1 MIAAK
6 SGGDLGKDYSE
17 RVPMSVR
24 FVFLS
29 ALLFMLAACAR
40 NPFEVT
46 VSRCLAVAVVGDVG
60 TLTRFSGPGTTT
72 GDVEFTAS
80 IMDVTSTCLEA
91 SDVQSEVAFYVGA
104 QSGPALANQTVTIP
118 YFVAVLKDNSQI
130 VSKKIFNVTLQ
141 FDETGY
147 AYSRQV
153 VGQRIPTI
161 ERSRRYNYE
170 LLLGFQM
177 DAQDAVYNMERQ

>member
-1 MIAAK
+1 
-6 SGGDLGKDYSE
+6 
-17 RVPMSVR
+17 MSVR
-24 FVFLS
+24 LVILS
-29 ALLFMLAACAR
+29 ALLLLLAACGR

-60 TLTRFSGPGTTT
+60 TLTRFNGAGYTT

-80 IMDVTSTCLEA
+80 IMDVESSCDEG
-91 SDVQSEVAFYVGA
+91 SEVNSEVVFFVGA
-104 QSGPALANQTVTIP
+104 QSGPALANRIVTVP

-161 ERSRRYNYE
+161 EQARRYNYE
-170 LLLGFQM
+170 LLLGFQL
-177 DAQDAVYNMERQ
+177 DPQDAVYNMERQ

>member
-1 MIAAK
+1 
-6 SGGDLGKDYSE
+6 
-17 RVPMSVR
+17 MSVR

-29 ALLFMLAACAR
+29 ALVLMLAACNK
-40 NPFEVT
+40 NPFEVQ

-60 TLTRFSGPGTTT
+60 TLTRFNGPGHTT

-80 IMDVTSTCLEA
+80 IMDADSRCEEG
-91 SDVQSEVAFYVGA
+91 SDVRSEVTFYVGA
-104 QSGPALANQTVTIP
+104 QSGPALANRTVTLP

-130 VSKKIFNVTLQ
+130 ISKKIFNVTLT
-141 FDETGY
+141 FDDTGY

-153 VGQRIPTI
+153 VGQHIPTI
-161 ERSRRYNYE
+161 EQARRYNYE

-177 DAQDAVYNMERQ
+177 DPQDVVYNMER